1 MHRSARNIHCCCVFV
16 FLLRFVKLG
25 FTVFKGSFFGHCMNS
40 DPGSS
45 LRSARNASVK
55 ITKLFVKRHVNSFM
69 QESESSSKSI
79 FFVGE
84 CSWVVLEQNWVQDTS
99 ADFIV

>member
-1 MHRSARNIHCCCVFV
+1 MVYCVEGQFFV
-16 FLLRFVKLG
+16 E
-25 FTVFKGSFFGHCMNS
+25 CMNS
-40 DPGSS
+40 DSGSS
-45 LRSARNASVK
+45 FRSARNASVK

-84 CSWVVLEQNWVQDTS
+84 CS
-99 ADFIV
+99 

>member
-1 MHRSARNIHCCCVFV
+1 MLCVCLCVAFCQISV
-16 FLLRFVKLG
+16 YCVEG
-25 FTVFKGSFFGHCMNS
+25 QFFGDCMNS
-40 DPGSS
+40 DSGSS

-55 ITKLFVKRHVNSFM
+55 ITKLFVKREVNSFI

-84 CSWVVLEQNWVQDTS
+84 CS
-99 ADFIV
+99 

>member
-1 MHRSARNIHCCCVFV
+1 MCVCLCVPFCEIRV
-16 FLLRFVKLG
+16 YCVKG
-25 FTVFKGSFFGHCMNS
+25 QFFGDCMNS
-40 DPGSS
+40 DSGSS

-55 ITKLFVKRHVNSFM
+55 ITKLFVKRHLNSFM

-84 CSWVVLEQNWVQDTS
+84 CS
-99 ADFIV
+99 

>member
-1 MHRSARNIHCCCVFV
+1 MLH
-16 FLLRFVKLG
+16 
-25 FTVFKGSFFGHCMNS
+25 GSFFPQCMNS
-40 DPGSS
+40 DSRSS

-84 CSWVVLEQNWVQDTS
+84 CS
-99 ADFIV
+99 

>member
-1 MHRSARNIHCCCVFV
+1 MFN
-16 FLLRFVKLG
+16 
-25 FTVFKGSFFGHCMNS
+25 GSFLVS

-45 LRSARNASVK
+45 LLSARNASVK
-55 ITKLFVKRHVNSFM
+55 ITKLFVKSQVNSFM

-84 CSWVVLEQNWVQDTS
+84 CT
-99 ADFIV
+99 

>member
-1 MHRSARNIHCCCVFV
+1 M
-16 FLLRFVKLG
+16 
-25 FTVFKGSFFGHCMNS
+25 KGQFFGDCMNS

-45 LRSARNASVK
+45 LPSARNASVK
-55 ITKLFVKRHVNSFM
+55 IPKFFLKRQVNSFM

-84 CSWVVLEQNWVQDTS
+84 CS
-99 ADFIV
+99 

>member
-1 MHRSARNIHCCCVFV
+1 MLLCVCLSVAFCEIRV
-16 FLLRFVKLG
+16 YCVQG
-25 FTVFKGSFFGHCMNS
+25 QFFGDCMNS

-45 LRSARNASVK
+45 LQSARNASVK
-55 ITKLFVKRHVNSFM
+55 ITKLFVKRHLNSFM

-84 CSWVVLEQNWVQDTS
+84 CS
-99 ADFIV
+99 